1 MRALVL
7 PLLFALALHAEHV
20 IQGPMPA
27 QDGETCVV
35 CYGRCDQE
43 DVAYLVDG
51 QRFAV
56 MKKLE
61 AAFLEN
67 PDEYIALYKPNSM
80 QFSDGSAQRMEDTY
94 LLFGLFALVAVFFA
108 GFYAHHVVMKRS
120 EGAAVP
126 AGLAKIPSTPMPR
139 TCGACSGENHP
150 SARSCLHCGAALPP
164 GGIPEVER
172 AR

>member
-1 MRALVL
+1 MRPIVVL
-7 PLLFALALHAEHV
+7 LLFAFGLDAEHV
-20 IQGPMPA
+20 IHGPMPA
-27 QDGETCVV
+27 EDGETCVV
-35 CYGRCDQE
+35 CQGRCDQE

-80 QFSDGSAQRMEDTY
+80 QFSDGSAQRMGDTY
-94 LLFGLFALVAVFFA
+94 LLFGLLALVSVFFA
-108 GFYAHHVVMKRS
+108 GFYAHHLVMKRS
-120 EGAAVP
+120 GTSTVP

-139 TCGACSGENHP
+139 TCVACGGENHP
-150 SARSCLHCGAALPP
+150 SARNCLHCGTALPD